1 MGGTRH
7 TRVSAHSMHACRCLS
22 SPTHAHTPTP
32 TLSRTRRVC
41 VWGRICIGVGGVG
54 DSADGSM
61 YFCLCI
67 ARWLRRAVRTALAQG
82 PMPQR
87 VERRAWR
94 GARGEAVASVSPP
107 PTAMSDAH
115 VALWCLVQRPRERC
129 AEQRVIGVYRVPPAS
144 MPGET
149 APPARA
155 NDARTPSV
163 LQQQQ

>member
-1 MGGTRH
+1 MILQTVACIFACALRAGSGARCGP
-7 TRVSAHSMHACRCLS
+7 RLPRDPCHS
-22 SPTHAHTPTP
+22 
-32 TLSRTRRVC
+32 
-41 VWGRICIGVGGVG
+41 
-54 DSADGSM
+54 
-61 YFCLCI
+61 
-67 ARWLRRAVRTALAQG
+67 
-82 PMPQR
+82 
-87 VERRAWR
+87 AWR